1 MKLTKNP
8 PRVHG
13 PQWLRDISASALLAS
28 LMTMFMPLT
37 AFAEEDIGNFIN
49 PSCAFTWYSKGQ
61 GCMHLTLQLT
71 SKLEDGS
78 YRDLKECIFYL
89 KGSDGKTEQATKSLS
104 SSRFPS

>member
-49 PSCAFTWYSKGQ
+49 PSSAFT
-61 GCMHLTLQLT
+61 
-71 SKLEDGS
+71 
-78 YRDLKECIFYL
+78 
-89 KGSDGKTEQATKSLS
+89 
-104 SSRFPS
+104 